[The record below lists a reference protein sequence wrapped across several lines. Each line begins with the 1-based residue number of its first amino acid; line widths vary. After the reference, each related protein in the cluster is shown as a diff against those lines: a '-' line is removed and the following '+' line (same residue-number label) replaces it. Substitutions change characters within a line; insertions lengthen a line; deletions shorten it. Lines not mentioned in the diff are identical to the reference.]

1 VRDLVSISAQPR
13 VRRLATILLLAVM
26 AALLVS
32 SSLHKRF
39 VYDETDNLSY
49 GFRFLTRGP
58 GVPPLG
64 QRMPVLVLNALGC
77 LADGCDNATLDGSEG
92 DRLAVRTGSMLF
104 ALALAVLL
112 SIWGGRLFGP
122 LGALAALWLAVFDPT
137 LLAHGKQVTSDVA
150 VAFFM
155 TAAVYAYSRWREH
168 PGAKTLVACALATA
182 AAILSKFTGLL
193 LVPILALLMA
203 VDVIRAWRR
212 DHTLTATKSVR
223 RGLVWAATFAIVVLA
238 AINAAYLFRGSF
250 RTAASYEWESTAF
263 RAHAHWPVPIPLPR
277 VFVQGLDYSSW
288 LQETP
293 DVARGYNY
301 VLGALNQDGR
311 WYAFPLMVLLKTPLA
326 VFILAALGLRSPGP
340 PGLGALLGI
349 PFAVVMVFFSLCVQP
364 QLGIRYVLPAIP
376 FLILAAARGAAD
388 LRGSRRALVPLLL
401 LWQAGSTL
409 SYHPH
414 FIPYFNELIGRRVN
428 AYRYLADSNL
438 DWEDHGYYIEAF
450 QRKHPEMSIT
460 IEPARG
466 RPVPG
471 WILVGAN
478 GLVGIFEPERFRWL
492 REGFVPVRQVTYS
505 HLLYYIPAERVPTL
519 PESGRP
525 GPAASPA
532 PSPSSE
538 PPH

>member
-1 VRDLVSISAQPR
+1 VRDLVSLFARPQ
-13 VRRLATILLLAVM
+13 VRRLTTILLPAVM

-39 VYDETDNLSY
+39 VYDEYDNTSY

-77 LADGCDNATLDGSEG
+77 IASGCERSDLDASETA
-92 DRLAVRTGSMLF
+92 RLAVRAGSMLF
-104 ALALAVLL
+104 ALALALL
-112 SIWGGRLFGP
+112 ISVWAGRLFGP
-122 LGALAALWLAVFDPT
+122 LGALAGLWLAVFDPT

-155 TAAVYAYSRWREH
+155 TAAVYAYSRWREQ
-168 PGAKTLVACALATA
+168 PKTVTLVAVAVATA

-193 LVPILALLMA
+193 LLPILALLA
-203 VDVIRAWRR
+203 AIDVIQATRRAGTRL
-212 DHTLTATKSVR
+212 DAPGLR
-223 RGLVWAATFAIVVLA
+223 RGVVWLATFAIVVLA
-238 AINAAYLFRGSF
+238 LVNAAYLFRGSF
-250 RTAASYEWESTAF
+250 RTAASYQWESTAF
-263 RAHAHWPVPIPLPR
+263 RTHATWPIPIPLPR

-301 VLGALNQDGR
+301 VLGELNRDGR
-311 WYAFPLMVLLKTPLA
+311 WYAFPLMILLKTPLA
-326 VFILAALGLRSPGP
+326 VFVLAGLGLRSPGP
-340 PGLGALLGI
+340 PGLGALLGL
-349 PFAVVMVFFSLCVQP
+349 PFAVVLVFFSLCVQP
-364 QLGIRYVLPAIP
+364 QLGIRYVLPALP

-388 LRGSRRALVPLLL
+388 LRGYRRLLVPLL

-438 DWEDHGYYIEAF
+438 DWEDHGYYIEQF
-450 QRKHPEMSIT
+450 QRRHPEMSIT

-466 RPVPG
+466 KPVPG

-492 REGFVPVRQVTYS
+492 REGFVPVRQVAYS
-505 HLLYYIPAERVPTL
+505 HLLYYIPAERMRTL
-519 PESGRP
+519 PPPFQR
-525 GPAASPA
+525 PA
-532 PSPSSE
+532 PSAPPSPSAPE
-538 PPH
+538 Q

>member
-1 VRDLVSISAQPR
+1 VRDLVSIAARPR

-39 VYDETDNLSY
+39 VYDEYDNASY
-49 GFRFLTRGP
+49 GFRFLTKGP

-64 QRMPVLVLNALGC
+64 QRMPVLVLNAVGC
-77 LADGCDNATLDGSEG
+77 VAGGCERDALDASESA
-92 DRLAVRTGSMLF
+92 RLAVRAGSMVF
-104 ALALAVLL
+104 ALGLAVLL
-112 SIWGGRLFGP
+112 SAWAGRLFGP

-155 TAAVYAYSRWREH
+155 TAAVYAYWRWHER
-168 PGAKTLVACALATA
+168 PQPAALVACGLATA

-193 LVPILALLMA
+193 LVPVLGLMA
-203 VDVIRAWRR
+203 IVDLMREARR
-212 DHTLTATKSVR
+212 DRAMLDATHVR
-223 RGLVWAATFAIVVLA
+223 RGFVRAATFAFVVVA
-238 AINAAYLFRGSF
+238 VINAAYLFRGSF
-250 RTAASYEWESTAF
+250 RSAATYEWESTAF
-263 RAHAHWPVPIPLPR
+263 RTHAIWPVPIPLPR

-301 VLGALNQDGR
+301 VLGELNRDGR

-326 VFILAALGLRSPGP
+326 VFVLAALGARSPGP
-340 PGLGALLGI
+340 PGLVTLLGI
-349 PFAVVMVFFSLCVQP
+349 PFAVVLAFFSLCVQP

-376 FLILAAARGAAD
+376 VLILAAARGAAD
-388 LRGSRRALVPLLL
+388 LRGYRRWLVPLLL

-438 DWEDHGYYIEAF
+438 DWEDHGYYIAQF
-450 QRKHPEMSIT
+450 QRRHPEMSIT

-466 RPVPG
+466 KPVPG

-478 GLVGIFEPERFRWL
+478 GLVGIFEPERYRWL
-492 REGFVPVRQVTYS
+492 REGFVPIRQVTYS
-505 HLLYYIPAERVPTL
+505 HLLYYIPPERMRTL
-519 PESGRP
+519 PAPFER
-525 GPAASPA
+525 
-532 PSPSSE
+532 PSPSPVPSAPQE
-538 PPH
+538 

>member
-1 VRDLVSISAQPR
+1 VRDLVSISARPR
-13 VRRLATILLLAVM
+13 ERRLATIVLLAVM
-26 AALLVS
+26 ASLLVS

-58 GVPPLG
+58 GVPALG

-92 DRLAVRTGSMLF
+92 GRLAVRAGSMVF

-112 SIWGGRLFGP
+112 SMWGGRLYGP
-122 LGALAALWLAVFDPT
+122 IGALAALWLAVFDPT

-155 TAAVYAYSRWREH
+155 TAAVYAYSRWREQ
-168 PGAKTLVACALATA
+168 PRRKTLVACALATA

-193 LVPILALLMA
+193 LVPILALLVA
-203 VDVIRAWRR
+203 VDLIRAWRR
-212 DHTLTATKSVR
+212 DENLTSAKTVR
-223 RGLVWAATFAIVVLA
+223 RGLAWVVTFAIVVLA

-250 RTAASYEWESTAF
+250 RTAASYPWESTAF
-263 RAHAHWPVPIPLPR
+263 RAHASWPVPIPLPR

-293 DVARGYNY
+293 DAARGYNY
-301 VLGALNQDGR
+301 VLGELSRDGR

-340 PGLGALLGI
+340 AGLGARLAI

-388 LRGSRRALVPLLL
+388 LRGYRRVLVPALL

-466 RPVPG
+466 KPVPG

-492 REGFVPVRQVTYS
+492 REGFVPIRQVAYS
-505 HLLYYIPAERVPTL
+505 HLLYYIPPERVP
-519 PESGRP
+519 
-525 GPAASPA
+525 
-532 PSPSSE
+532 SPSA
-538 PPH
+538 PPQ

>member
-1 VRDLVSISAQPR
+1 VRDLVSISARPR
-13 VRRLATILLLAVM
+13 VRRLATILLLAAM
-26 AALLVS
+26 TALLVS

-39 VYDETDNLSY
+39 VYDEFDNTSY
-49 GFRFLTRGP
+49 GFRFLTKGP

-64 QRMPVLVLNALGC
+64 QRMPVLVMNALGC
-77 LADGCDNATLDGSEG
+77 VASGCVRDALDASETS
-92 DRLAVRTGSMLF
+92 RLAVRAGSMVLAV
-104 ALALAVLL
+104 ALALLISVWA
-112 SIWGGRLFGP
+112 GRLFGP
-122 LGALAALWLAVFDPT
+122 VAALAGLWLAVFDPT

-155 TAAVYAYSRWREH
+155 TAAVYAYWRWREQ
-168 PGAKTLVACALATA
+168 PKAVTLVACALATG

-193 LVPILALLMA
+193 LVPIFALLAA
-203 VDVIRAWRR
+203 VDLARAGRR
-212 DHTLTATKSVR
+212 DRADLGGRHLM
-223 RGLVWAATFAIVVLA
+223 RGLLRAATFALVVLA
-238 AINAAYLFRGSF
+238 VVNAAYLFRGSF
-250 RTAASYEWESTAF
+250 RSAATYQWESTAF
-263 RAHAHWPVPIPLPR
+263 RAHATWPVPIPLPR

-301 VLGALNQDGR
+301 VLGELNRDGR

-326 VFILAALGLRSPGP
+326 VFVLAALGLRSPGP
-340 PGLGALLGI
+340 PGIGALLGI
-349 PFAVVMVFFSLCVQP
+349 PFAVVLVFFSLCVQP

-388 LRGSRRALVPLLL
+388 GRGHRRVLVPLLL

-414 FIPYFNELIGRRVN
+414 FVPYFNELIGRRVN

-438 DWEDHGYYIEAF
+438 DWEDHGYYIEEF
-450 QRKHPEMSIT
+450 QRKHPEMDIT

-466 RPVPG
+466 KPVPG

-492 REGFVPVRQVTYS
+492 REGFRPVREVAYS
-505 HLLYYIPAERVPTL
+505 HLLYYIPPDRLRTL
-519 PESGRP
+519 PEARERP
-525 GPAASPA
+525 DPKASP
-532 PSPSSE
+532 PE
-538 PPH
+538 Q

>member
-1 VRDLVSISAQPR
+1 
-13 VRRLATILLLAVM
+13 
-26 AALLVS
+26 
-32 SSLHKRF
+32 
-39 VYDETDNLSY
+39 
-49 GFRFLTRGP
+49 
-58 GVPPLG
+58 
-64 QRMPVLVLNALGC
+64 MPVLVLNALGC
-77 LADGCDNATLDGSEG
+77 LADGCSNVSLDESESA
-92 DRLAVRTGSMLF
+92 RLAVRAGSMVF

-112 SIWGGRLFGP
+112 SRWAGQLFGP
-122 LGALAALWLAVFDPT
+122 LGGLAALWLAVFDPT

-168 PGAKTLVACALATA
+168 PLAATGTLCALATA
-182 AAILSKFTGLL
+182 GAILSKFTGLL
-193 LVPILALLMA
+193 LVPILALLVA
-203 VDVIRAWRR
+203 VDLVRAWRSDR
-212 DHTLTATKSVR
+212 TLTSAKNVR
-223 RGLVWAATFAIVVLA
+223 RGLAWAATFAIVVLV

-250 RTAASYEWESTAF
+250 RSAATYEWESTAF
-263 RAHAHWPVPIPLPR
+263 RTHATWPVPIPLPR

-301 VLGALNQDGR
+301 VLGELSRDGR

-326 VFILAALGLRSPGP
+326 VFVLAVLGARSPGP
-340 PGLGALLGI
+340 PGLGTLLGI
-349 PFAVVMVFFSLCVQP
+349 PFAVVLAFFSLCVQP

-388 LRGSRRALVPLLL
+388 LRGYRRWLVPLLL
-401 LWQAGSTL
+401 ASQAGSTL

-438 DWEDHGYYIEAF
+438 DWEDHGYYIAEF
-450 QRKHPEMSIT
+450 QRRHPELSIT

-466 RPVPG
+466 KPVPG

-478 GLVGIFEPERFRWL
+478 GLVGIFEPERYRWL
-492 REGFVPVRQVTYS
+492 REGFVPVREVTYS
-505 HLLYYIPAERVPTL
+505 HLLYYIPPERMRTL
-519 PESGRP
+519 PAPFER
-525 GPAASPA
+525 
-532 PSPSSE
+532 PSPSPGPSA
-538 PPH
+538 PPQ

>member
-1 VRDLVSISAQPR
+1 VRDLVSISARPR
-13 VRRLATILLLAVM
+13 VRRLATIVLLAVM

-32 SSLHKRF
+32 SSLHKRL
-39 VYDETDNLSY
+39 VYDETDNVSY
-49 GFRFLTRGP
+49 GFRFLTKGP

-64 QRMPVLVLNALGC
+64 QRMPVLALNAIGC

-92 DRLAVRTGSMLF
+92 GRLAVRAGSMVF

-112 SIWGGRLFGP
+112 SMWGGRLFGP

-150 VAFFM
+150 VALFT

-168 PGAKTLVACALATA
+168 PRTKTLVACALATA

-193 LVPILALLMA
+193 LVPILGLLVA
-203 VDVIRAWRR
+203 VDLIRAWRR
-212 DHTLTATKSVR
+212 DHTLTATKNVR
-223 RGLVWAATFAIVVLA
+223 RGLAWAVTFAVVVLA
-238 AINAAYLFRGSF
+238 AINAAYVFRGSF
-250 RTAASYEWESTAF
+250 RTASSYEWESTAF
-263 RAHAHWPVPIPLPR
+263 RAHATWPVPIPLPR

-288 LQETP
+288 LQDTP

-301 VLGALNQDGR
+301 VLGELSRDGR

-326 VFILAALGLRSPGP
+326 VFILAALGVRSPGP
-340 PGLGALLGI
+340 KGLGTLLGI
-349 PFAVVMVFFSLCVQP
+349 PFAVVMTFFSLCVQP

-388 LRGSRRALVPLLL
+388 LRGYRRLLVPLLL

-438 DWEDHGYYIEAF
+438 DWEDHGFYIEEF
-450 QRKHPEMSIT
+450 QRKHPEMTIT

-505 HLLYYIPAERVPTL
+505 HLLYYIPPERVPAL
-519 PESGRP
+519 PESERP
-525 GPAASPA
+525 GPAVSPA
-532 PSPSSE
+532 PSPSSA
-538 PPH
+538 PPQ

>member
-1 VRDLVSISAQPR
+1 M
-13 VRRLATILLLAVM
+13 RRLATILLLAVM

-32 SSLHKRF
+32 SSLHKRL

-58 GVPPLG
+58 GVAPLG

-77 LADGCDNATLDGSEG
+77 LGAGCDNVTLDASEG
-92 DRLAVRTGSMLF
+92 GRLAVRAGSMLF
-104 ALALAVLL
+104 ALALAALL
-112 SIWGGRLFGP
+112 SRWAGQVFGP
-122 LGALAALWLAVFDPT
+122 PGALAALWLAVFDPT

-155 TAAVYAYSRWREH
+155 TAAVYAYSRWRED
-168 PGAKTLVACALATA
+168 PKAETLVAGALATA

-193 LVPILALLMA
+193 LVPILALLVA
-203 VDVIRAWRR
+203 VDVTRVGRGGPKLPARNN
-212 DHTLTATKSVR
+212 VR
-223 RGLVWAATFAIVVLA
+223 RGLQWAAAFALVVLA

-250 RTAASYEWESTAF
+250 RTAASYQWESTAF
-263 RAHAHWPVPIPLPR
+263 RAHANWPVPIPLPR

-293 DVARGYNY
+293 DVARGFNY
-301 VLGALNQDGR
+301 VLGQLSRDGR
-311 WYAFPLMVLLKTPLA
+311 WYAFPLMLLLKTPLA

-340 PGLGALLGI
+340 PGWGVLLGI
-349 PFAVVMVFFSLCVQP
+349 PFAAVMLFFSLCVQP

-376 FLILAAARGAAD
+376 FLLLAAARGAAD
-388 LRGSRRALVPLLL
+388 QRGYRRVLVPLLL
-401 LWQAGSTL
+401 VWQAGSTL

-438 DWEDHGYYIEAF
+438 DWEDHGYYIEQF

-466 RPVPG
+466 KPVPG

-478 GLVGIFEPERFRWL
+478 GLVGIFEPERYRWL
-492 REGFVPVRQVTYS
+492 RDGFVPVRQVTYS
-505 HLLYYIPAERVPTL
+505 HLLYYIPPERVSTL
-519 PESGRP
+519 PESQRP
-525 GPAASPA
+525 GPAASPT
-532 PSPSSE
+532 PSPSSM
-538 PPH
+538 PQ

>member
-1 VRDLVSISAQPR
+1 M
-13 VRRLATILLLAVM
+13 ATILLLAVM

-49 GFRFLTRGP
+49 GFRFLTKGP

-64 QRMPVLVLNALGC
+64 QRMPVLVLNAIGC
-77 LADGCDNATLDGSEG
+77 LAGGCDQATLDGSEG
-92 DRLAVRTGSMLF
+92 ARLAVRAGSMVF

-112 SIWGGRLFGP
+112 SMWAGRLFGP
-122 LGALAALWLAVFDPT
+122 LGALAGLWLAVFDPT

-155 TAAVYAYSRWREH
+155 TAAVYAYSRWRED
-168 PGAKTLVACALATA
+168 PRPRTLVACALATA

-193 LVPILALLMA
+193 LVPILGVLVAIDL
-203 VDVIRAWRR
+203 IRAWRR
-212 DHTLTATKSVR
+212 DENLTSATAIR
-223 RGLVWAATFAIVVLA
+223 RGLAWAAAFAIVVLA

-250 RTAASYEWESTAF
+250 RSAASYEWESTAF
-263 RAHAHWPVPIPLPR
+263 RAHAGGPVPIPLPR

-288 LQETP
+288 LQEKP

-301 VLGALNQDGR
+301 VLGQLSRDGR

-340 PGLGALLGI
+340 QGLGALLVI

-364 QLGIRYVLPAIP
+364 QLGIRYVLPALP

-388 LRGSRRALVPLLL
+388 LRGYRRVLVPVLL

-450 QRKHPEMSIT
+450 QRKHPEMTIT
-460 IEPARG
+460 IEPPG
-466 RPVPG
+466 GQPVPG

-492 REGFVPVRQVTYS
+492 REGFLPVRQVTYS
-505 HLLYYIPAERVPTL
+505 YLLYYVPPERV
-519 PESGRP
+519 
-525 GPAASPA
+525 
-532 PSPSSE
+532 PSPSSA
-538 PPH
+538 PPQ

>member
-1 VRDLVSISAQPR
+1 VRDLVSLFARPH

-39 VYDETDNLSY
+39 VYDEYDNTSY

-77 LADGCDNATLDGSEG
+77 IASGCERSHLDASEAA
-92 DRLAVRTGSMLF
+92 RLAVRAGSMLF
-104 ALALAVLL
+104 ALALALL
-112 SIWGGRLFGP
+112 ISVWAGRLFGP
-122 LGALAALWLAVFDPT
+122 LGALAGLWLAVFDPT

-155 TAAVYAYSRWREH
+155 TAAVYAYSRWREQ
-168 PGAKTLVACALATA
+168 PKTVTLVAVAVATA

-193 LVPILALLMA
+193 LLPILALLA
-203 VDVIRAWRR
+203 AIDVIQATRRAGTRL
-212 DHTLTATKSVR
+212 DAPGLR
-223 RGLVWAATFAIVVLA
+223 RGVVWLATFAIVVLA
-238 AINAAYLFRGSF
+238 LVNAAYLFRGSF
-250 RTAASYEWESTAF
+250 RTAASYQWESTAF
-263 RAHAHWPVPIPLPR
+263 RTHATWPIPIPLPR

-301 VLGALNQDGR
+301 VLGELNRDGR
-311 WYAFPLMVLLKTPLA
+311 WYAFPLMILLKTPLA
-326 VFILAALGLRSPGP
+326 VFVLAGLGLRSPGP
-340 PGLGALLGI
+340 PGLGALLGL
-349 PFAVVMVFFSLCVQP
+349 PFAVVLVFFSLCVQP
-364 QLGIRYVLPAIP
+364 QLGIRYVLPALP

-388 LRGSRRALVPLLL
+388 RRGYRRVLVPLLL

-438 DWEDHGYYIEAF
+438 DWEDHGYYIAQF
-450 QRKHPEMSIT
+450 QRRHPEMSIT

-466 RPVPG
+466 KPVPG

-505 HLLYYIPAERVPTL
+505 HLLYYIPAERMRTL
-519 PESGRP
+519 PPPFQRRAPSAP
-525 GPAASPA
+525 
-532 PSPSSE
+532 PSPSAPE
-538 PPH
+538 Q

>member
-1 VRDLVSISAQPR
+1 
-13 VRRLATILLLAVM
+13 M

-39 VYDETDNLSY
+39 VYDEFDNLSY
-49 GFRFLTRGP
+49 GYRFLTRGP

-64 QRMPVLVLNALGC
+64 QRMPVLVFNALGC
-77 LADGCDNATLDGSEG
+77 RADGCDDRTLDASEG
-92 DRLAVRTGSMLF
+92 ARLAVRAGSMAF

-112 SIWGGRLFGP
+112 SVWARQLFGP
-122 LGALAALWLAVFDPT
+122 LGGLAALWLAVFDPT

-155 TAAVYAYSRWREH
+155 TAAVYAYSRWRER
-168 PGAKTLVACALATA
+168 PRPTALAACALATA
-182 AAILSKFTGLL
+182 GAILSKFTGLL
-193 LVPILALLMA
+193 LVPILALLVA
-203 VDVIRAWRR
+203 IDLVRAWRR
-212 DHTLTATKSVR
+212 DRKTVSAQKVG
-223 RGLVWAATFAIVVLA
+223 RGLLWAGAFAITVLA
-238 AINAAYLFRGSF
+238 LINAAYLFRGSF
-250 RTAASYEWESTAF
+250 RSAASYPWESTAF
-263 RAHAHWPVPIPLPR
+263 RTHATWPIPIPLPR

-301 VLGALNQDGR
+301 VLGELNRDGR

-326 VFILAALGLRSPGP
+326 VFVLAGLGWRSPAP
-340 PGLGALLGI
+340 PGLGTLLWI
-349 PFAVVMVFFSLCVQP
+349 PFAVVIAFFSLGVQP

-376 FLILAAARGAAD
+376 LLILAAARGAAD
-388 LRGSRRALVPLLL
+388 LRGFRRWLVPVLL

-438 DWEDHGYYIEAF
+438 DWEDHGYAIENF
-450 QRKHPEMSIT
+450 QRRHPEMSIT

-466 RPVPG
+466 KPVPG

-478 GLVGIFEPERFRWL
+478 GLVGIFEPERYRWL
-492 REGFVPVRQVTYS
+492 REGFVPVREVAYS
-505 HLLYYIPAERVPTL
+505 HLLYYIPPDRMRTL
-519 PESGRP
+519 PAPRER
-525 GPAASPA
+525 
-532 PSPSSE
+532 PSPS
-538 PPH
+538 PPAQ